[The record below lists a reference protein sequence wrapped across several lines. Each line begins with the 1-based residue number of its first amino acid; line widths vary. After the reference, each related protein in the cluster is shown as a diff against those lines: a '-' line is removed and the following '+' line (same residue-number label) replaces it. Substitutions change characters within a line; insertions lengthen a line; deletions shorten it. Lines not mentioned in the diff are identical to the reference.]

1 VARNPWRA
9 RARLLGVV
17 AAGIVAGIIVGALLV
32 HFIIM
37 RWSTR

>member
-17 AAGIVAGIIVGALLV
+17 AAGIVAGIIVGALLI

-37 RWSTR
+37 RWSAR